1 MSNSN
6 RGMEDFNPF
15 ASPVD
20 TPTTQVRGA
29 SNPPMYGG
37 AGTTPQPATLQPS
50 NQEVP
55 PPNYSRSAQQTA
67 PQTFRNTFSPTGD
80 VRLFPHFPN
89 LSKFAST
96 FQCYHLHF

>member
-1 MSNSN
+1 MSNPN

-15 ASPVD
+15 ASPT

-29 SNPPMYGG
+29 SNPPMYAG

-50 NQEVP
+50 TQEVP

-67 PQTFRNTFSPTGD
+67 PQTFRNTFSPTAD
-80 VRLFPHFPN
+80 VGVFLQNLYKFNSEIIVRPLFSF
-89 LSKFAST
+89 
-96 FQCYHLHF
+96 